1 MRMSRKFQEGKRSKF
16 SNFQAYIE
24 WKNYFR
30 QKRNNIVSYFDLGT
44 IRQFFSRRADLFSFH
59 HRDTK
64 GVSFFDQ
71 ILISHREY
79 RSIVTRFVT
88 NSPITIRFAKTTSS
102 DRFVLPS
109 QIDHNNAERNHR
121 GYERRIRGGIDAS

>member
-16 SNFQAYIE
+16 SNFQAYTE
-24 WKNYFR
+24 NYFR
-30 QKRNNIVSYFDLGT
+30 QKRNNVVSYFDTPIL
-44 IRQFFSRRADLFSFH
+44 FASRKDFFSFH